1 MQRLFFPGKSLIVK
15 LVLAFILVAVPP
27 MLIASQVAAT
37 LVNNAVNANMEHW
50 MRGLSQFVFHTLE
63 ETEIEINAVY
73 TLIKQRFA
81 QKEISFTPEEI
92 QSVNNLDVD
101 FVVLEDTRGNVLF
114 SSHPGIVLDEKPL
127 FPGSSFRWTSLSNG
141 VKGLAIVVT
150 HELEAEDGEHRT
162 LQLGGWFSVQLAG
175 SSSEDPIEIRLL
187 LAEGEKV
194 ILAYSSLQPPPYN
207 FAYAPPGEALNALQS
222 GAADYF
228 IPDSDWT
235 DNTPNEHYLFKA
247 IRDDKGAMLAIAV
260 IAARMIPLPSWL
272 PSARELFWG
281 FFILG
286 TILSGCAGYVLARR
300 IGRPIR
306 MLNQGVQSIAAGN
319 LDYQVEVK
327 GEDEVADLGKAFNL
341 MAKQLGVMR
350 HENIKSARQERSRM
364 LGEVALGF
372 AHEIRNPLVVI
383 KTSAELVHNKMPKEN
398 KDARLLGF
406 VVEEVG
412 RIDSLITEFLSF
424 AKPAPLKL
432 DNFHLSLLANEILE
446 ICAAECG
453 RLGITCTL
461 KNEAEDDSVLGDENQ
476 IRQVL
481 LNLIL
486 NALEAMPDGGG
497 LDIRLFENAGSNS
510 LCCEVRDTGTG
521 IAKELLHTIHMPFI
535 SSKKSG
541 LGLGLAKV
549 HAILDEHGGNITCSS
564 ELGRGTSFTFCLN
577 R

>member
-1 MQRLFFPGKSLIVK
+1 MQGLFFRGKSLIVK

-73 TLIKQRFA
+73 TLIKPRFTR
-81 QKEISFTPEEI
+81 KEVSFTSEEI

-101 FVVLEDTRGNVLF
+101 FVVLKDTRGKVLF
-114 SSHPGIVLDEKPL
+114 SSAPGISLDEKPL
-127 FPGSSFRWTSLSNG
+127 FPGSSFRWTSLPNG
-141 VKGLAIVVT
+141 VKELAVVVT
-150 HELEAEDGEHRT
+150 YELESEDGERRT

-175 SSSEDPIEIRLL
+175 SGGEDPVEIRLL
-187 LAEGEKV
+187 LAEGEKF
-194 ILAYSSLQPPPYN
+194 ILAYSSLQSPPYLS
-207 FAYAPPGEALNALQS
+207 AYALPSEALRALQS

-247 IRDDKGAMLAIAV
+247 IRDDNGATLAIAV
-260 IAARMIPLPSWL
+260 IAARMLPLPSWH
-272 PSARELFWG
+272 PSAHELFWG

-286 TILSGCAGYVLARR
+286 TMLSGCAGYVLARR

-306 MLNQGVQSIAAGN
+306 MLNRGVQSIAAGN

-327 GEDEVADLGKAFNL
+327 GEDEVADLGRAFNL

-364 LGEVALGF
+364 LGEIALGF

-383 KTSAELVHNKMPKEN
+383 KTSAELIHNKMPKDN

-406 VVEEVG
+406 VIEEVE

-432 DNFHLSLLANEILE
+432 DYFHLALLANELLE
-446 ICAAECG
+446 ISAAECG
-453 RLGITCTL
+453 RLGVVCSL
-461 KNEAEDDSVLGDENQ
+461 KNEVEDDSILGEENQ

-486 NALEAMPDGGG
+486 NALEAMPDGGS
-497 LDIRLFENAGSNS
+497 LDIRLFENTKSNT

-535 SSKKSG
+535 STKKNG
-541 LGLGLAKV
+541 LGLGLAKI
-549 HAILDEHGGNITCSS
+549 HAILDEHGGNIACSS
-564 ELGRGTSFTFCLN
+564 EPGQGTSFTFCLN